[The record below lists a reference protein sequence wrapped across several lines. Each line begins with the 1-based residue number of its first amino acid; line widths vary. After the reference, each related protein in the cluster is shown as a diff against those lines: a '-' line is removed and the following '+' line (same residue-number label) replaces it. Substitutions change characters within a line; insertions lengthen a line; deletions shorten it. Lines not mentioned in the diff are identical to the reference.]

1 MTKDNES
8 SSYRT
13 DEQLQAIL
21 HDTANWVIHGR
32 AGFALG
38 HAASLH
44 EALGKSSKVAQS
56 GATLAAI
63 TRLPSD
69 NIIIFPAQI
78 DRLRKIVAGLE
89 VPAIPDTLWS
99 EAAN

>member
-1 MTKDNES
+1 MNNNS

-13 DEQLQAIL
+13 DEQLLVIL
-21 HDTANWVIHGR
+21 RDTANWVIHGR

-44 EALGKSSKVAQS
+44 QALDKSAKLARS
-56 GATLAAI
+56 GATMAAI

-69 NIIIFPAQI
+69 NTIIFPAQI
-78 DRLRKIVAGLE
+78 DRLRRIVAGLE
-89 VPAIPDTLWS
+89 LPVVAAADWN
-99 EAAN
+99 EAAD